1 MATMIPNEVN
11 AFTTDGE
18 RTFFRF
24 LQSCAKPDDRYTAW
38 YLPDILGREPDFLLY
53 APDAGL
59 VILEVKDWA
68 LDQIIAADPQFFTL
82 YMEGKEERRKNP
94 LQQIREYF
102 GQVMDKIKEDG
113 YLVSRDSHS
122 YGQVKVTVN
131 SGVVFP
137 NINKHEYEQK
147 GLHQV
152 IPSDRIFFWDDLHPQ
167 SPICSD
173 TTGQCFRDSLE
184 RMLKVKPRFSIT
196 GKELNHLRQL
206 IFPQIRI
213 DLPPREAQQK
223 RTQEVRRLK
232 LLDHLQESLA
242 RQYDGGHRIITG
254 PSGSGKTLILV
265 HRAALLKRYNPA
277 IRNILFVCYNITLVN
292 YVRRLL
298 SDKHI
303 PLGEGGVEVL
313 HFFELC
319 GRITGEEIP
328 YEKADTEYYDMVI
341 QDTLEKLTGC
351 LLKYDAVLVDEG
363 QDFSDD
369 MLRIVMALLNP
380 VTNHLAIAL
389 DENQNIY
396 QRRRSWKELGI
407 QAQGRVHRVTWVYRN
422 TQEIA
427 NFAMALVGNG
437 TSSAPESA
445 DALGHQGRLFPE
457 TFEAPH
463 GAPPDIRAFPDYGE
477 IATWVA
483 DRIWN
488 LSEEESYPLS
498 EMAVIYAMKT
508 PENDPDMILPLLIAK
523 ELDKRGL
530 LHNWISEDY
539 RAKRSYDVTTES
551 VTISTIHS
559 VKGFDYACVFLL
571 GLDWLEPGR
580 WTEEQIRRLAYVAVT
595 RAREKLFI
603 PYCSGNELISRL
615 HYCPE

>member
-1 MATMIPNEVN
+1 MATMIPDDIQV
-11 AFTTDGE
+11 FTTPGE
-18 RTFFRF
+18 GAFYRF
-24 LQSCAKPDDRYTAW
+24 LQTVARPDDRQLSW
-38 YLPDILGREPDFLLY
+38 YLPDVQGREPDFILY
-53 APDAGL
+53 SEDVGL
-59 VILEVKDWA
+59 VIFEVKDWSI
-68 LDQIIAADPQFFTL
+68 DQIIEGTPQHFL
-82 YMEGKEERRKNP
+82 LLMNGCEEKRQNP
-94 LQQIREYF
+94 LQQARTYFNLIMEKIRQDAHLLSKESHAY
-102 GQVMDKIKEDG
+102 GHVKIP
-113 YLVSRDSHS
+113 
-122 YGQVKVTVN
+122 VN
-131 SGVVFP
+131 CGVVFP
-137 NINKHEYEQK
+137 NINKFEYVRK
-147 GLHQV
+147 GLDRI
-152 IPSDRIFFWDDLHPQ
+152 IPPGKIFFWDDLHPQ
-167 SPICSD
+167 SPLCSD
-173 TTGQCFRDSLE
+173 PSGRCFQEAMR
-184 RMLKVKPRFSIT
+184 RMFAPLFDFRIT
-196 GKELNHLRQL
+196 GRELGHLKQL
-206 IFPQIRI
+206 LFPIVRI
-213 DLPPREAQQK
+213 ELPDRGTGRLRVEEAG
-223 RTQEVRRLK
+223 RLK
-232 LLDHLQESLA
+232 LLDHHQESIA
-242 RQYDGGHRIITG
+242 RQYNGGHRIITG

-298 SDKHI
+298 SDKHV

-319 GRITGEEIP
+319 GRIAGEEIP

-341 QDTLEKLTGC
+341 QDTLEKLPGC

-380 VTNHLAIAL
+380 VTNHLTIAL

-396 QRRRSWKELGI
+396 QRRRSWKDLGI
-407 QAQGRVHRVTWVYRN
+407 QARGRVHRVTWVYRN

-427 NFAMALVGNG
+427 DFAAALVGNG

-463 GAPPDIRAFPDYGE
+463 GAPPDIRAFPDYGA
-477 IATWVA
+477 IASWVA
-483 DRIWN
+483 ETIRH
-488 LSEEESYPLS
+488 LSAEEGYPLS

-508 PENDPDMILPLLIAK
+508 PENDPDMNLPLLIGKA
-523 ELDKRGL
+523 LDKRGL

-539 RAKRSYDVTTES
+539 QAKRSYDVTTDS
-551 VTISTIHS
+551 VMISTIHS

-571 GLDWLEPGR
+571 GLDWLAPGR

-595 RAREKLFI
+595 RARERLFI

-615 HYCPE
+615 LKCT